1 MKSREK
7 GLKRILKAFV
17 YSLSGFTAAFK
28 DEAAFR
34 QDLFVFVVGTVA
46 ACALDLSLI
55 ERVSLISA
63 LLLILLAELINTAI
77 EAVIDRISDEPH
89 ALSKKAKDI
98 GSLLVLVSF
107 INAILWWGAVL
118 WLRFI

>member
-7 GLKRILKAFV
+7 GLKRIFKAFV
-17 YSLSGFTAAFK
+17 YSLSGFTVAFK

-34 QDLFVFVVGTVA
+34 QDLFVFAVGTVA

-63 LLLILLAELINTAI
+63 LILILLAELINTAI